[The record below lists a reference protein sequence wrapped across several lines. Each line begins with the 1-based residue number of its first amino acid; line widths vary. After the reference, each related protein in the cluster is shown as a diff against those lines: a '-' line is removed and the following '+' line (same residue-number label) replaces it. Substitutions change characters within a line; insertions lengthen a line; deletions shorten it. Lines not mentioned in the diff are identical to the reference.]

1 MEFKTLY
8 KKTSTG
14 AIQYWEIYVLENP
27 DHSKGY
33 DIWTKYGQVGGK
45 EQKTVDIILE
55 GKNIGKANET
65 SPLQQAKAEAEA
77 TWTKKKK
84 SGYVESIASA
94 QDDETDALIEGG
106 ILPMLAHTFDKQGH
120 KIKYPCYTQPKLDG
134 IRIIAILKDR
144 KCTLWSRTRKPITSL
159 PHIIAEIEKH
169 FIADITLDGEAY
181 SHAFKENFEHI
192 VHIVRQEKPD
202 PKHTDVEYH
211 VYDVVNKDTFEKRHR
226 HLSKCFTVGS
236 PKLKY
241 LKLVDTE
248 VVEAEN
254 DVALYYDNFKARG
267 YEGAML
273 RNVGGLYANK
283 RSSDLIKVKEMQD
296 AEFKIVGIEE
306 GRGKLSGHV
315 GAFVCVNKQGNE
327 FKAKMSGATEK
338 LKEYFDNH
346 SLWKNQ
352 VLTVQFQDLTSY
364 GIPRFPVGLRI
375 RNDE

>member
-120 KIKYPCYTQPKLDG
+120 
-134 IRIIAILKDR
+134 
-144 KCTLWSRTRKPITSL
+144 
-159 PHIIAEIEKH
+159 
-169 FIADITLDGEAY
+169 
-181 SHAFKENFEHI
+181 
-192 VHIVRQEKPD
+192 
-202 PKHTDVEYH
+202 
-211 VYDVVNKDTFEKRHR
+211 
-226 HLSKCFTVGS
+226 
-236 PKLKY
+236 
-241 LKLVDTE
+241 
-248 VVEAEN
+248 
-254 DVALYYDNFKARG
+254 
-267 YEGAML
+267 
-273 RNVGGLYANK
+273 
-283 RSSDLIKVKEMQD
+283 
-296 AEFKIVGIEE
+296 
-306 GRGKLSGHV
+306 
-315 GAFVCVNKQGNE
+315 
-327 FKAKMSGATEK
+327 
-338 LKEYFDNH
+338 
-346 SLWKNQ
+346 
-352 VLTVQFQDLTSY
+352 
-364 GIPRFPVGLRI
+364 
-375 RNDE
+375 